1 MSLTTIART
10 AVMLLCLLVFAGC
23 ERKAGQTGQ
32 AGKTGQTDQTAA
44 ESEQVKTPAEYKA
57 EADKQITQDNMSSEL
72 DSIEKEIDSDAAA
85 APTTP

>member
-1 MSLTTIART
+1 
-10 AVMLLCLLVFAGC
+10 MLLCLLVFAGC

-32 AGKTGQTDQTAA
+32 AGKTGQTDQTDQTAA

-72 DSIEKEIDSDAAA
+72 DSLEKEIDSDAAA